1 MQNTT
6 YSTID
11 AQTELPFAFPNS
23 RTIYIQLQKDVNPIA
38 NTATFQVDS
47 QAAIE
52 VNNMDHRK
60 VIISLFYQ
68 WIYSF
73 LC

>member
-11 AQTELPFAFPNS
+11 TQTELPFPNS

-38 NTATFQVDS
+38 NTATFQVDR

-52 VNNMDHRK
+52 VNSMDHQT